1 MRWSEQH
8 VSEQRV
14 VQRSTTVNHQS
25 LNDPHQ
31 VRDNVGKSRV
41 VLSCAVSQH
50 RCGVAA
56 KSEGKGLSISLDS
69 VYIKAAAGINGDGVI
84 DSAGNGGIM
93 G

>member
-1 MRWSEQH
+1 MFC
-8 VSEQRV
+8 RV
-14 VQRSTTVNHQS
+14 PS
-25 LNDPHQ
+25 LNID
-31 VRDNVGKSRV
+31 V
-41 VLSCAVSQH
+41 
-50 RCGVAA
+50 GVAA